1 MPRRPYKKQ
10 AVKTEPVHNSL
21 EVTKLI
27 NYIMMDGKKSVA
39 QNIVYQVFS
48 QLKKQQQD
56 PLKVLHLAIQHV
68 APNYEVKPR
77 RLGGASY
84 LVPSEVR
91 KERRL
96 FLALNW
102 IINAARGRSNK
113 EYHTFE
119 KKLLAE
125 LVDASKNQGQA
136 VIKRQQT
143 EKLAEANK
151 AFAHLKW

>member
-1 MPRRPYKKQ
+1 MPRRPYKKST
-10 AVKTEPVHNSL
+10 VKPEPVYNSP

-27 NYIMMDGKKSVA
+27 NYIMTDGKKSVA
-39 QNIVYQVFS
+39 QNIVYEVLD

-56 PLKVLHLAIQHV
+56 PVRILHLAIQHV
-68 APNYEVKPR
+68 SPNFEVKPR

-84 LVPSEVR
+84 LVPIEVR
-91 KERRL
+91 RERRI

-102 IINAARGRSNK
+102 IILAAKARPNK
-113 EYHTFE
+113 EYHTFTA
-119 KKLLAE
+119 KLLAE
-125 LVDASKNQGQA
+125 LLDAAKNQGQA
-136 VIKRQQT
+136 VNKRLQT